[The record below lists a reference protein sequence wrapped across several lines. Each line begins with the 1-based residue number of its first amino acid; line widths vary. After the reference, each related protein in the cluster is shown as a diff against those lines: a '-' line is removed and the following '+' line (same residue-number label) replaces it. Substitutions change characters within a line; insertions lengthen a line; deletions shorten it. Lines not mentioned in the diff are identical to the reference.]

1 MTQDKT
7 ELVQLQE
14 NLFQS
19 RKEGLHENVATVVTQ
34 AEVWGTANERDLSQ
48 ALQYKYEALKDRL
61 LRDALIQQVG
71 VTEWAA
77 LGDNDRFIKLAQMKL
92 KVQELQRQGTVPV
105 TPLCFG
111 IRLNSFKLKETQEK
125 GLSQG
130 KPAVK
135 KANETLVL
143 QEE

>member
-19 RKEGLHENVATVVTQ
+19 RKEGLHANVATVVTQ

-48 ALQYKYEALKDRL
+48 ALQHKYEALKDRL

-77 LGDNDRFIKLAQMKL
+77 LSDNDRFIKLAQMKL
-92 KVQELQRQGTVPV
+92 KVQELQRQGTCNALVFWHP
-105 TPLCFG
+105 
-111 IRLNSFKLKETQEK
+111 FKL
-125 GLSQG
+125 
-130 KPAVK
+130 V
-135 KANETLVL
+135 
-143 QEE
+143 

>member
-14 NLFQS
+14 NLFQL

-34 AEVWGTANERDLSQ
+34 AEVLGTANERDLSQ

-92 KVQELQRQGTVPV
+92 KVQELQGEGT
-105 TPLCFG
+105 C
-111 IRLNSFKLKETQEK
+111 NSFVFWHLLKL
-125 GLSQG
+125 
-130 KPAVK
+130 V
-135 KANETLVL
+135 
-143 QEE
+143 

>member
-34 AEVWGTANERDLSQ
+34 AEVLGTANERDLSQ

-77 LGDNDRFIKLAQMKL
+77 LSDNDRFIKLAQMKF
-92 KVQELQRQGTVPV
+92 KVQELQREGTCNALVFWH
-105 TPLCFG
+105 L
-111 IRLNSFKLKETQEK
+111 LKL
-125 GLSQG
+125 
-130 KPAVK
+130 V
-135 KANETLVL
+135 
-143 QEE
+143 

>member
-1 MTQDKT
+1 MVFILLALTQDKT

-71 VTEWAA
+71 VTEWTA
-77 LGDNDRFIKLAQMKL
+77 LSDDDRLIKLAQMKL
-92 KVQELQRQGTVPV
+92 KVQELQRQGTCNAFVFWH
-105 TPLCFG
+105 PL
-111 IRLNSFKLKETQEK
+111 KL
-125 GLSQG
+125 
-130 KPAVK
+130 V
-135 KANETLVL
+135 
-143 QEE
+143 

>member
-92 KVQELQRQGTVPV
+92 KVQELQREGTCNALVFWHV
-105 TPLCFG
+105 L
-111 IRLNSFKLKETQEK
+111 KL
-125 GLSQG
+125 
-130 KPAVK
+130 V
-135 KANETLVL
+135 
-143 QEE
+143 